1 MSKDK
6 ETTITLTLPELKD
19 LRLILETCRCDGW
32 YYGRRDYWT
41 KHLGKLLAETNKAIE
56 YLEEQ

>member
-1 MSKDK
+1 MSRET

-19 LRLILETCRCDGW
+19 LWFILQACKLDGW
-32 YYGRRDYWT
+32 YYGHRDYCT
-41 KHLGKLLAETNKAIE
+41 KQLGKLLAETNKAIK